1 MISDMSSSN
10 GTGFNANKFYI
21 LAQKYTFG
29 TEPNPAGWILIDY
42 TPNLTNYSVWSGN
55 TIPVTALTTTI
66 YTLNNTHYTSGSAY
80 NITSIIGTIPTPA
93 NYTTTTQL
101 GFGEESILIGNI
113 NTDIK
118 ATVYKTKFSQTLGFN
133 QYNSSNNPTW
143 TDDDDVYVTEAAIY
157 EQNNSLVAVG
167 KLNNPIK
174 KNTNKLFTV
183 ELDMDF

>member
-1 MISDMSSSN
+1 LQYFNYTEQINGYCYAVGAKLGMIIAYSRK
-10 GTGFNANKFYI
+10 TKKIETI
-21 LAQKYTFG
+21 LINTAG
-29 TEPNPAGWILIDY
+29 TEFVYVAEP
-42 TPNLTNYSVWSGN
+42 
-55 TIPVTALTTTI
+55 
-66 YTLNNTHYTSGSAY
+66 YTLEPNNWYHTAVVRSGSAY
-80 NITSIIGTIPTPA
+80 NITSIIGTIPTPG

-101 GFGEESILIGNI
+101 GFGEESILLGNI

-157 EQNNSLVAVG
+157 DQNNSLVAVG